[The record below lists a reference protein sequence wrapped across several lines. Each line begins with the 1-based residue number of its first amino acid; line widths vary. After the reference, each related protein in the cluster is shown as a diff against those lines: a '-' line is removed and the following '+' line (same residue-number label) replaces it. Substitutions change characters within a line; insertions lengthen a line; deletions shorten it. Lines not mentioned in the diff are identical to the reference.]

1 MEQIVVKRL
10 SKQVKYKTVLSDI
23 SFTIKQGECVALIG
37 QNGAGKTTLLS
48 CLLGNKSISQGDI
61 SLLGHAPNDLSLKQ
75 KLGVLFQEN
84 IVPDKLRVNEL
95 LDFFQSIYKAPLS
108 EVEIDNLLQ
117 FTPEQKKQFASDLS
131 GGQKRLLSFVISLIG
146 RPKLLLLDEPTA
158 AMDTSTRRR
167 FWEIIQELK
176 EQKVTI
182 IYSSH
187 YIEEVEHTADR
198 ILVLHQGKLL
208 KDTTPFQMRY
218 EDREKQFTLPLQYA
232 QHVKNLGDIY
242 DYMEVSDTLQFKTKQ
257 ANTVWQYLV
266 EKGCTIEEVEIIN
279 KTLLNTLFDQT
290 KEEQSC

>member
-1 MEQIVVKRL
+1 MYFIAVNHLTKRIKEQLIL
-10 SKQVKYKTVLSDI
+10 DNI
-23 SFTIKQGECVALIG
+23 SFSVEQGECVALIG

-61 SLLGHAPNDLSLKQ
+61 SLLGHRPNDLSLKQ

-84 IVPDKLRVNEL
+84 IVPDKLRVDEL
-95 LDFFQSIYKAPLS
+95 LDFFKSIYEEPLS
-108 EVEIDNLLQ
+108 DREIDNLLQ
-117 FTPEQKKQFASDLS
+117 FTPEQKKQFANDLS

-167 FWEIIQELK
+167 FWEIIHDLK

-182 IYSSH
+182 MYSSH

-232 QHVKNLGDIY
+232 QHVKNLEDIY
-242 DYMEVSDTLQFKTKQ
+242 DYREVSDTLQFKTKQ
-257 ANTVWQYLV
+257 ANMVWQHLAAI
-266 EKGCTIEEVEIIN
+266 GCTIEEVEITN
-279 KTLLNTLFDQT
+279 KTLLNTLFEQT
-290 KEEQSC
+290 KEVQSC